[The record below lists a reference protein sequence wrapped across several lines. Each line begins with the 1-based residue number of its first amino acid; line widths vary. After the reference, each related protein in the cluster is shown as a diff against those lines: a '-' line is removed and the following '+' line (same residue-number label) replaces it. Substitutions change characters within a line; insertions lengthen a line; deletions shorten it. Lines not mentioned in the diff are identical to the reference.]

1 MIEIAMGIAVV
12 ALLGVLFVAFQVNVL
27 RKRLSAL
34 PADQNVFAILKG
46 IDNELSRL
54 DAVTA
59 ALFRE
64 TTTIG
69 FRVSAVDRRVADRE
83 QLELDTPYG
92 SLQVKVAR
100 YGGSLVNV
108 APEAC
113 RVAPSLIRMMSLLRS
128 SETPPWTLSV
138 SSDSTLY
145 PSYKS
150 QFSIPSIILTGP
162 SKPV

>member
-59 ALFRE
+59 AFEPRLADVEHLIPHAIVNTGVVNYDAFGDIAGNLSRSLALMSVDGDGVV
-64 TTTIG
+64 ISILVG
-69 FRVSAVDRRVADRE
+69 RIDVRVFTKEVRNFLGVE
-83 QLELDTPYG
+83 ELSPEEAEA
-92 SLQVKVAR
+92 VAR
-100 YGGSLVNV
+100 ASG
-108 APEAC
+108 
-113 RVAPSLIRMMSLLRS
+113 R
-128 SETPPWTLSV
+128 
-138 SSDSTLY
+138 
-145 PSYKS
+145 
-150 QFSIPSIILTGP
+150 
-162 SKPV
+162 